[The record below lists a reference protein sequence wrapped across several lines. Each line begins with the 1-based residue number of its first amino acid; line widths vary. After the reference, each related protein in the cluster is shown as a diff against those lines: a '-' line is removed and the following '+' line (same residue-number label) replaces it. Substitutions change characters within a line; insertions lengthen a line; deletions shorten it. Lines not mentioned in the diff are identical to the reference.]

1 MKLIYFQFLLL
12 VRRILWLMLFYSIVR
27 LLFFLFNNHSFQN
40 VSNGQI
46 IDSFLLGLRFDLSA
60 ICIINILYVLGS
72 FMLSPNHW
80 KSLRYQK
87 WLQNLFV
94 IPNLAF
100 LSLGVIDLE
109 YYKFI
114 GRRTNFEIN
123 SIMGDVGNQAQN
135 LLGKYW
141 YLALI
146 MLFLSWIFI
155 KFLPKSSKKVPFTN
169 TLPWYPFNIFMA
181 LFMAALFVLGFRGG
195 FQEKPLRTNQA
206 FSQNSQ
212 QLGNLVL
219 NTPFTFLTT
228 IDAQGT
234 NAVQY
239 LPSQQMYSLIQ
250 TKGQS
255 SDIQHNVPQ
264 NIMIIIV
271 ESLSAEYMGIYN
283 QYTGYTPFLDSLSK
297 AGVCMRNHF
306 ANGRESIDAVP
317 AVVASMPKLMD
328 EPYITS
334 KYQANNIAGLAS
346 ILKPSGYSSAFF
358 HGARNGSMGF
368 EGFSQIAGFQQY
380 YGLNEYPNKKDFDG
394 NWGIFDEP
402 FLQFCAQK
410 TTEQQQPFVNTIF
423 TLSSHSPY
431 TIPAKYL
438 GRFRKGPLEI
448 HESIGYA
455 DYALRQFFENS
466 KHTSWFKN
474 TLFII
479 TGDHTQQNSEPK
491 YNNEMGSYRVPLIL
505 FHGSQ
510 SMNILLKKKILTHK
524 ITQHADIVPS
534 ILDFLGK
541 NNNQLNYFGE
551 SIFNFSQGGKAL
563 LYSEGRFSMVSQSK
577 YIVFDGE
584 KFSGDTINL
593 EKNVI
598 IKTNIP
604 IATKLKNR
612 LLAFIQYH
620 HNGLIENKL

>member
-1 MKLIYFQFLLL
+1 MKLLYFQFSLLL
-12 VRRILWLMLFYSIVR
+12 RRILWLMLFYSILR
-27 LLFFLFNNHSFQN
+27 ILFFLFNTPSFQTI
-40 VSNGQI
+40 SYAQL
-46 IDSFLLGLRFDLSA
+46 IDSFILGLRFDLSA

-72 FMLSPNHW
+72 FMLSPSRW
-80 KSLRYQK
+80 EETFYQK
-87 WLQNLFV
+87 ILQNLFV

-123 SIMGDVGNQAQN
+123 SIMGDAVQQAPN

-141 YLALI
+141 YLGII
-146 MLFLSWIFI
+146 MFVLSWIFI
-155 KFLPKSSKKVPFTN
+155 KFLPKPSKGKIQNSSV
-169 TLPWYPFNIFMA
+169 PWYPFNVFVS
-181 LFMAALFVLGFRGG
+181 LFIAALCILGFRGG
-195 FQEKPLRTNQA
+195 LQEKPLRINQA
-206 FSQNSQ
+206 FSQNNH

-234 NAVQY
+234 SPVQY
-239 LPSQQMYSLIQ
+239 VSQQEMNLLISRNRQ
-250 TKGQS
+250 M
-255 SDIQHNVPQ
+255 SDTEVREPQ
-264 NIMIIIV
+264 NVMVVIV

-283 QYTGYTPFLDSLSK
+283 QYTGYTPFLDSLGR

-317 AVVASMPKLMD
+317 AVLASMPKLMD

-334 KYQANNIAGLAS
+334 KYQANNLPGLAN
-346 ILKPSGYSSAFF
+346 ILKRFGYSSAFF

-368 EGFSQIAGFQQY
+368 EGFSQMAGFQQY

-410 TTEQQQPFVNTIF
+410 TNEQKQPFINAIF

-431 TIPAKYL
+431 TIPTKYV

-455 DYALRQFFENS
+455 DYALSQFFES
-466 KHTSWFKN
+466 IKHTPWFKN
-474 TLFII
+474 TLFVI
-479 TGDHTQQNSEPK
+479 TGDHTQQSSVPK
-491 YNNEMGSYRVPLIL
+491 YNNEIGAYRVPLIL

-510 SMNILLKKKILTHK
+510 KMNVLLKSKIVPNK

-534 ILDFLGK
+534 ILDFLDK
-541 NNNQLNYFGE
+541 KYDKLNCFGE
-551 SIFNFSQGGKAL
+551 SIFNFSQGGTAL
-563 LYSEGRFSMVSQSK
+563 LYSEGRFRMLSNAK
-577 YIVFDGE
+577 YVVFDGE
-584 KFSGDTINL
+584 KFRGDTVNL

-598 IKTNIP
+598 IKNNIP
-604 IATKLKNR
+604 VSTTLKKK

-620 HNGLIENKL
+620 HNGLINNRL

>member
-1 MKLIYFQFLLL
+1 
-12 VRRILWLMLFYSIVR
+12 MLFYSIVR
-27 LLFFLFNNHSFQN
+27 LLFFLFNKHSFQN

-155 KFLPKSSKKVPFTN
+155 KSLPKPSKKLPLSS
-169 TLPWYPFNIFMA
+169 TLPWYPVNVFMA

-255 SDIQHNVPQ
+255 SDIQHHDPQ

-297 AGVCMRNHF
+297 AGVCMK
-306 ANGRESIDAVP
+306 S
-317 AVVASMPKLMD
+317 
-328 EPYITS
+328 
-334 KYQANNIAGLAS
+334 
-346 ILKPSGYSSAFF
+346 
-358 HGARNGSMGF
+358 
-368 EGFSQIAGFQQY
+368 
-380 YGLNEYPNKKDFDG
+380 
-394 NWGIFDEP
+394 
-402 FLQFCAQK
+402 
-410 TTEQQQPFVNTIF
+410 
-423 TLSSHSPY
+423 
-431 TIPAKYL
+431 
-438 GRFRKGPLEI
+438 FRQ
-448 HESIGYA
+448 
-455 DYALRQFFENS
+455 R
-466 KHTSWFKN
+466 T
-474 TLFII
+474 
-479 TGDHTQQNSEPK
+479 
-491 YNNEMGSYRVPLIL
+491 
-505 FHGSQ
+505 
-510 SMNILLKKKILTHK
+510 
-524 ITQHADIVPS
+524 
-534 ILDFLGK
+534 
-541 NNNQLNYFGE
+541 
-551 SIFNFSQGGKAL
+551 
-563 LYSEGRFSMVSQSK
+563 
-577 YIVFDGE
+577 
-584 KFSGDTINL
+584 
-593 EKNVI
+593 
-598 IKTNIP
+598 
-604 IATKLKNR
+604 
-612 LLAFIQYH
+612 
-620 HNGLIENKL
+620 